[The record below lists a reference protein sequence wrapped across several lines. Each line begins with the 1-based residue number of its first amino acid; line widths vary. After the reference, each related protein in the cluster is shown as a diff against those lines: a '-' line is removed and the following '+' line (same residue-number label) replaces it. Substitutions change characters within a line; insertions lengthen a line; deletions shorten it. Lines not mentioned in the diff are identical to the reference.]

1 MLGEQRCSWLR
12 GEPGR
17 YQGHGKVA
25 EEVAQR
31 YRSRKADTDTTQ
43 VGRARESGLLW
54 FVRPLEA
61 TGGTGETC
69 SHKVLVYGV
78 QPVLLLSHCLSLQ
91 ANEGMPIS
99 ISDSIFVGGKRIGFW
114 GCQEPCLCSVVDRV
128 TLLTDAAGRPPNWA
142 PGRKK
147 KDFSCADR
155 LVSLAVIC
163 VPHPPLHPPLLHL

>member
-1 MLGEQRCSWLR
+1 MA
-12 GEPGR
+12 
-17 YQGHGKVA
+17 QG
-25 EEVAQR
+25 

-69 SHKVLVYGV
+69 SRKVLVCVWGGGV
-78 QPVLLLSHCLSLQ
+78 QPVPLLSHYLSLQ

-99 ISDSIFVGGKRIGFW
+99 ISDSIFVGGKRSAFG

-155 LVSLAVIC
+155 LVSLAVIR
-163 VPHPPLHPPLLHL
+163 VPHPSLHPPLLHL